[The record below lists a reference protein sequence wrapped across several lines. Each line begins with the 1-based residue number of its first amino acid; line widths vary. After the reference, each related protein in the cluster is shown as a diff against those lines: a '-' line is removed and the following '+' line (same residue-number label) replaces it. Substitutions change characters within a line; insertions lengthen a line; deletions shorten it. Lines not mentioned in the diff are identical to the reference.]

1 LTEQDWRERFNT
13 LRARAERLEPGE
25 SKVMALEEAV
35 RLADTHGE
43 VPLAYEA
50 RDALIEAATFAGFPE
65 RALVA
70 YAWCRGQQ
78 QRDPR
83 RFDPEGLLWK
93 QKWMVG
99 LLADFPHIGRKQIE
113 AALDD
118 VEQGYAK
125 AGAGQRAVWKLRYL
139 AARDM
144 GDLAQAEALRT
155 RWLEAPRDHLTDC
168 LACELNVE
176 LYHLLDQGDHER
188 LLHKARPLLEGR
200 QACAKV
206 PHLTFGRVLYPLFKL
221 GQWERAREHHLRG
234 YAMVR
239 GDRYFVTTVGEHLEF
254 LALTGNVERGLKL
267 FERHLGWALEHA
279 TPLNRFT
286 FHSAALALM
295 ERASVEARERVE
307 LALPRAFPLYSPEGT
322 YETGVLRGWLATQTE
337 GLATKFD
344 ARNGTDRFRQL
355 LARTHRVASEAR
367 PLPIDD

>member
-1 LTEQDWRERFNT
+1 MTEQDWRERFNT

-25 SKVMALEEAV
+25 SKVMALEEAA

-43 VPLAYEA
+43 VGLAYET
-50 RDALIEAATFAGFPE
+50 RDELIEAATFAGFPE

-99 LLADFPHIGRKQIE
+99 VLPEFPHIGRKQIE
-113 AALDD
+113 AALED

-125 AGAGQRAVWKLRYL
+125 AGAGQRAVFKLRYL

-144 GDLAQAEALRT
+144 GEQALAEAMRV

-176 LYHLLDQGDHER
+176 LHHFLDQGDHAR
-188 LLHKARPLLEGR
+188 LMQKARPLLEGR
-200 QACAKV
+200 HTCAKV

-221 GQWERAREHHLRG
+221 GQWEQAREHHLRG

-239 GDRYFVTTVGEHLEF
+239 GDRYFVSTVGEHLEF
-254 LALTGNVERGLKL
+254 LALTGNVQRGLKL

-286 FHSAALALM
+286 FHAAALALM
-295 ERASVEARERVE
+295 ERAGVEARERVE
-307 LALPRAFPLYSPEGT
+307 LALPRTFALYSPAGT
-322 YETGVLRGWLATQTE
+322 YETRALRGWLAAQAE
-337 GLATKFD
+337 ELAAKFD
-344 ARNGTDRFRQL
+344 ARNGTDRFHQL
-355 LARTHRVASEAR
+355 LARTQRLAAEAR